1 MQKEFEMNIDGKVSR
16 FVARTGV
23 DDDVGIFEIGAQTP
37 SVVLTESNGFERL
50 MGALVDKAEL
60 LDLAIAQTGANHLIE
75 RARRDGVCVSE
86 AFRFAPPGS

>member
-1 MQKEFEMNIDGKVSR
+1 MQKEFEIEIDGLVSR

-37 SVVLTESNGFERL
+37 SVVLRESNGFELL

-60 LDLAIAQTGANHLIE
+60 LDLAIAQTGAHHLIE
-75 RARRDGVCVSE
+75 RSRSEGVCVSE
-86 AFRFAPPGS
+86 AFSFAPPGS